1 MIAVNGARAANFFE
15 FFTFHTYGFKL
26 TTIRFQAFSV
36 KQHIL
41 SFCGAGY
48 KSAETSAQKKWIL
61 SMTLHNRWLVL
72 AIVSSALFLIVIDM
86 TVLYTALPR
95 LTHDLAASA
104 SEKLWIINAY
114 PLVVA
119 GLLPGVGSLGDRLGH
134 KRMFTAGLVVFGIAS
149 LAAAYAPNAEM
160 LIAARVLLA
169 VGAAM
174 MMPATLSIIR
184 LTFEDENERSFAIG
198 IWAAVA
204 SGGAAFGPVVGGVL
218 LEYFWW
224 GSVFLINVPVVLI
237 ALVLALTV
245 LETRPGNKNRQ
256 WDLVGSVQV
265 MIGLVGVTF
274 ALKELAKR
282 DSSML
287 LFAVSM
293 IVGLIALV
301 VFYRRQRATNGMLV
315 DFTLFGN
322 RKFSSGVMAASV
334 SSAAL
339 IGVELVFSQ
348 RLQLVAGYSPLQ
360 AGLLILPIP
369 LAAFVAGPL
378 VGWGLPKI
386 GEARVLWGGMLIT
399 GLGTALYLFSF
410 QMQPHIWLIG
420 LMIMGFG
427 VGAAM
432 TGASTAI
439 MGNAPEEKAGMAAS
453 VEEVSYEL
461 GGATGVTIFGSLMTA
476 IYTAFMIVP
485 EGSGFPETIR
495 DSLDEALLLAE
506 TLPAEQAQHLR
517 EVGFMAFD
525 QAFMWVIATASLLIF
540 ATALL
545 IFRMNRKA

>member
-1 MIAVNGARAANFFE
+1 
-15 FFTFHTYGFKL
+15 
-26 TTIRFQAFSV
+26 
-36 KQHIL
+36 
-41 SFCGAGY
+41 
-48 KSAETSAQKKWIL
+48 
-61 SMTLHNRWLVL
+61 MTLHNRWLVL

-134 KRMFTAGLVVFGIAS
+134 KRMFTAGLVVFGTAS

-204 SGGAAFGPVVGGVL
+204 SGGAAFGPVIGGVL

-256 WDLVGSVQV
+256 WDLIGSVQV

-287 LFAVSM
+287 LFTVSM

-315 DFTLFGN
+315 DFSLFGN

-399 GLGTALYLFSF
+399 GLGTALYLLSF

-485 EGSGFPETIR
+485 EGSDFPETIR

-545 IFRMNRKA
+545 IYRMNRKA